1 MPDDDNILKFAAAR
15 DKEAEWLSACLRSN
29 NGQPLGVLANALLAL
44 RAQWPQH
51 FAFDEMARTP
61 ALMQPLVGADRF
73 KPRPV
78 SDDDVTALAE
88 LLQQAGLKRMPR
100 DNVHYAIALVAREHS
115 FHPVRTYLEALK
127 WDGTSRL
134 EQFLT
139 TYFGC
144 KQTDYTKAVGR
155 MFVVSMVARIF
166 QPGCKADYML
176 VLEGAQGILKSKACA
191 ALAGDWYSDN
201 LPDITTGKE
210 ASQHLRG
217 HWLIEVSEL
226 HSLSRAEA
234 SLLKA
239 FVSRQ
244 VERYRPPFGR
254 LEVHEPRQC
263 TFIGTT
269 NKSVYL
275 KDPTGGRRFWPIK
288 CGSIKVDA
296 LEAARDQLFAEAVHL
311 YHSGAHWWPARDF
324 EAQHIAPEQVARYDN
339 DCWEDKISEY
349 IAKRERVTVWQ
360 VAHEA
365 LFIETPRI
373 GTADQRRIASVLEFL
388 NWERLDKD
396 WKGARW
402 WGPMKP

>member
-1 MPDDDNILKFAAAR
+1 MPDENILKFAAAR
-15 DKEAEWLSACLRSN
+15 DKEAEWLGACLRGN
-29 NGQPLGVLANALLAL
+29 NGQPLAVLANALLAV
-44 RAQWPQH
+44 RSQWPQH

-61 ALMQPLVGADRF
+61 VLMQPLAGGDSF

-78 SDDDVTALAE
+78 NDDDVTVLAE

-100 DNVHYAIALVAREHS
+100 DNVHYAIALAARENC
-115 FHPVRTYLEALK
+115 FHPVRVYLNSLQ
-127 WDGTSRL
+127 WDDTPRI
-134 EQFLT
+134 EQFLPK
-139 TYFGC
+139 YFGC
-144 KQTDYTKAVGR
+144 EQTDYTKAVGR
-155 MFVVSMVARIF
+155 MFAISMVARIM

-191 ALAGDWYSDN
+191 VLAGDWYSDN

-269 NKSVYL
+269 NKSAYL

-288 CGSIKVDA
+288 CGSVKVDG

-311 YHSGAHWWPARDF
+311 YRTGVNWWPERDF
-324 EAQHIAPEQVARYDN
+324 EAQHIAPEQAARYDN

-349 IAKRERVTVWQ
+349 IAQRDRVTVWQ

-388 NWERLDKD
+388 NWERLGKD

-402 WGPMKP
+402 WGPVKP